1 VVEFGG
7 ALGGRDLGKQTRRES
22 VAKAN
27 YNEMI
32 LRVYFDRNIAMKG
45 TRKCRYPTTQS
56 KRLKR

>member
-1 VVEFGG
+1 
-7 ALGGRDLGKQTRRES
+7 
-22 VAKAN
+22 
-27 YNEMI
+27 MI